1 MREKGECLDHAVAER
16 FFGRLKREWTSQG
29 YDATCQ
35 EAWDEIID
43 DLEDDLEL
51 FDHSRR
57 KHSSRGHVRPNT
69 SEQLALVV

>member
-29 YDATCQ
+29 YDATRQ
-35 EAWDEIID
+35 EAWDEII
-43 DLEDDLEL
+43 DDLEL

-57 KHSSRGHVRPNT
+57 KHSSLGYVRRNT